1 MRASLKFDRERAII
15 LGDSLTS
22 DIRGGKNANILT
34 CWYNP
39 DRTENRSAVIPDYE
53 ICELSEFEGL
63 LGRIFCK

>member
-1 MRASLKFDRERAII
+1 M
-15 LGDSLTS
+15 
-22 DIRGGKNANILT
+22 T